1 MLRGTALLWDVADAP
16 ALATAVAGLGDPA
29 IRLVDQGAEFA
40 RGFDRLAGRVRLCVL
55 LGAAAALGYL
65 LAAVRRPRA
74 VVEIAAGCLAAALL
88 TACAASLIGGGLSV
102 FHVMALALVIGIG
115 IDYGLLL
122 TLSGDEAQRG
132 AAVRSVLLCATTTLI
147 GFITMAL
154 SGVGVLEDIGTT
166 VAIGVVAVAAINMIR
181 GGRGTAAR

>member
-1 MLRGTALLWDVADAP
+1 MSIAAEHLEPAHLLQPAPQPVGQLDLVPADVLRP
-16 ALATAVAGLGDPA
+16 
-29 IRLVDQGAEFA
+29 
-40 RGFDRLAGRVRLCVL
+40 
-55 LGAAAALGYL
+55 L
-65 LAAVRRPRA
+65 LAHVLDARRQPGDLVYSWGPLGRGYSTRN
-74 VVEIAAGCLAAALL
+74 AGQNLL
-88 TACAASLIGGGLSV
+88 LVGGGIGL

-122 TLSGDEAQRG
+122 TLSGDGAQFG

-166 VAIGVVAVAAINMIR
+166 VAIGVLAMLATSAVR
-181 GGRGTAAR
+181 SHRQTGAR